1 LRRLLY
7 RSYQKAAVRG
17 LESLSSHQ
25 GITVIAYGGR
35 YAIGPIV
42 DTRKG
47 HHKLLMLDGWHKVMR
62 NTEVVV
68 KQAAAPSWHW
78 D

>member
-1 LRRLLY
+1 
-7 RSYQKAAVRG
+7 V
-17 LESLSSHQ
+17 
-25 GITVIAYGGR
+25 TAYGGR

-47 HHKLLMLDGWHKVMR
+47 HHKPLMLDGWHKVMR
-62 NTEVVV
+62 NTEVVA
-68 KQAAAPSWHW
+68 KRAAAPRRHW